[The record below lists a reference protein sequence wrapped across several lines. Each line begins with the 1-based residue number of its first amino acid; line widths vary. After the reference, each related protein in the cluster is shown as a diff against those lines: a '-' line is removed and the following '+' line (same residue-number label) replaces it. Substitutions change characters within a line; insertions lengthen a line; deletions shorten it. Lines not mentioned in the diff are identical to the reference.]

1 MGPNK
6 RYVRYVAPVMAA
18 ALVLSL
24 AACGSSSSGTG
35 TSQSTLD
42 QIVSRGTIRVGTILS
57 LPPFGMKDASGNPQG
72 FDVDIANDI
81 AKALGVKL
89 EVVDTTAAD
98 RIPNLTT
105 GKVDLIVADFT
116 RTAERAKSISFTDPY
131 IAAGYNLLVK
141 KDSGIKGVADLT
153 GKTVAVPKGTT
164 EDVAITTANPQAKI
178 ARFDTTAACILAVKQ
193 GQADA
198 MVEDSNVLLY
208 QAKLDSTLEV
218 SKESVLPVEYN
229 GFGLRRGDPDWQ
241 SWLNL
246 FLFNEIT
253 SGRETELYQNWF
265 GQAPLFPLNP
275 QY

>member
-1 MGPNK
+1 MG
-6 RYVRYVAPVMAA
+6 RSFRVVVASLTV
-18 ALVLSL
+18 ALVFSIG
-24 AACGSSSSGTG
+24 ACQGGTG
-35 TSQSTLD
+35 TSADQSTLD
-42 QIVSRGTIRVGTILS
+42 QIISRGTIRVGVILS
-57 LPPFGMKDASGNPQG
+57 LPPFGMKAADGTAEG
-72 FDVDIANDI
+72 FDVDVANDI
-81 AKALGVKL
+81 ATALGVKL
-89 EVVDTTAAD
+89 EITDTTAAD

-116 RTAERAKSISFTDPY
+116 RNAERAKAISFTDPY

-141 KDSGIKGVADLT
+141 KGSGISGVADLS

-164 EDVAITTANPQAKI
+164 QDVAITAANPEAKI

-198 MVEDSNVLLY
+198 MIEDANVLLY
-208 QAKLDSTLEV
+208 QAKLDATLEV
-218 SKESVLPVEYN
+218 TKESVLPVEYN
-229 GFGLRRGDPDWQ
+229 GLGLRRGDAEWQ

-253 SGRETELYQNWF
+253 SGRLTELYTNWF